1 MRVSVLQENLA
12 KGLGV
17 VSRAV
22 ESRPTLPVLGHVLL
36 ATEDSRLRLAAMDMG
51 LGMSI
56 TCWIGARVDQ
66 PGAITLPARTF
77 VDLVNNLSSD
87 RVDLTLDRSTLTVN
101 VRCGATISNI
111 KGIDASEF
119 PMIPEGGP
127 ADVVVAGD
135 VLKEMIHHTVFAAAK
150 EDNRPILTGV
160 YTEINGNVLTM
171 AAADGYR
178 LAVRTAQLEQNFDKP
193 FSMVVPARALAELGR
208 IISEDD
214 DLVSITLPSE
224 RAVTLFQLK
233 NVLVSAQ
240 VLEGR
245 YPDFAAIIP
254 RTYTTETVLYTKE
267 LLRACKRAE
276 IFARDSAGSAQIIV
290 KPPRAAGE
298 PGEVVL
304 VGRSN
309 ERGDNTGMLD
319 ATVEGEPLD
328 ISFNIRYLIDVLNV
342 ISDDDDKVVFQ
353 SNGPSAPGVIRPL
366 GRDDFVHVIMP
377 MSRSG

>member
-12 KGLGV
+12 KGLGI

-22 ESRPTLPVLGHVLL
+22 ENRPTLPVLGHVLL
-36 ATEDSRLRLAAMDMG
+36 ATEDSRLRLAAVDMG

-77 VDLVNNLSSD
+77 VDLVNNLSPE
-87 RVDLTLDRSTLTVN
+87 RVDLALNPATLTVN
-101 VRCGATISNI
+101 VRCGATVSNI

-119 PMIPEGGP
+119 PLIPEGGP
-127 ADVVVAGD
+127 ADLVVPGD

-160 YTEINGNVLTM
+160 FTEINGDVLTM

-178 LAVRTAQLEQNFDKP
+178 LAVRTAQLEHAFGKP
-193 FSMVVPARALAELGR
+193 FSMVVPARALAEVGR
-208 IISEDD
+208 IITEDD
-214 DLVSITLPSE
+214 DTVSITLPGD
-224 RAVTLFQLK
+224 RAVTLFHLK

-240 VLEGR
+240 VLDGR
-245 YPDFAAIIP
+245 FPDFAAIIP
-254 RTYTTETVLYTKE
+254 RSYSTETVLYTSD

-276 IFARDSAGSAQIIV
+276 IFARDSAGSAQIVV
-290 KPPRAAGE
+290 KPPRTPGE

-304 VGRSN
+304 VGRSS

-342 ISDDDDKVVFQ
+342 ISDEKVVFQ
-353 SNGPSAPGVIRPL
+353 SSGPAAPGVIRPL
-366 GRDDFVHVIMP
+366 DRSDFIHVIMP

>member
-12 KGLGV
+12 KGLGI

-22 ESRPTLPVLGHVLL
+22 ENRPTLPVLGHVLL
-36 ATEDSRLRLAAMDMG
+36 ATEDSRLRLAAVDMG

-77 VDLVNNLSSD
+77 VDLVNNLSPE
-87 RVDLTLDRSTLTVN
+87 RVDLTLDPATLTVN
-101 VRCGATISNI
+101 MRCGATVSNI

-119 PMIPEGGP
+119 PLIPEGGP
-127 ADVVVAGD
+127 ADLVVPGD

-160 YTEINGNVLTM
+160 FTEINGDVLTM

-178 LAVRTAQLEQNFDKP
+178 LAVRTAQLEHAFGKP
-193 FSMVVPARALAELGR
+193 FSMVVPARALAEVGR
-208 IISEDD
+208 IITEDD
-214 DLVSITLPSE
+214 DTVSITLPGD
-224 RAVTLFQLK
+224 RAVTLFHLK

-240 VLEGR
+240 VLDGR
-245 YPDFAAIIP
+245 FPDFAAIIP
-254 RTYTTETVLYTKE
+254 RSYSTETVLYTSD

-276 IFARDSAGSAQIIV
+276 IFARDSAGSAQIVV
-290 KPPRAAGE
+290 KPPRTPGE

-304 VGRSN
+304 VGRSS

-342 ISDDDDKVVFQ
+342 ISDEKVVFQ
-353 SNGPSAPGVIRPL
+353 SSGPAAPGVIRPL
-366 GRDDFVHVIMP
+366 DRSDFIHVIMP